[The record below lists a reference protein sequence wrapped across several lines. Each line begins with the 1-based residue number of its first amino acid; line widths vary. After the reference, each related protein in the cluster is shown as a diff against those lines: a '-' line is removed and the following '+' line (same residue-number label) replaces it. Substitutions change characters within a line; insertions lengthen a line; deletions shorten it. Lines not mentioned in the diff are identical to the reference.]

1 MVIDILLILS
11 ASAAVFAGYQR
22 GLLHSLLST
31 IGYVGGGV
39 LGLLLALN
47 FLDNLNSTLYRFVA
61 VIVAIFT
68 AAEIGRRLVGWLAK
82 YFRAK
87 ILWAPLRFIDSLGGV
102 ALSLARL
109 TLISYLVISALLW
122 SPWQAARESV
132 ADSQIFAKL
141 SEYQPK
147 FMTELRAQIDKK
159 LSISLPK

>member
-1 MVIDILLILS
+1 MAIDIILVIS
-11 ASAAVFAGYQR
+11 AAGAVFAGYQR

-47 FLDNLNSTLYRFVA
+47 FLDNVHSILNRFA
-61 VIVAIFT
+61 ALIVAIFI
-68 AAEIGRRLVGWLAK
+68 AAEIGRRVVRWLAK
-82 YFRAK
+82 YFRAR

-109 TLISYLVISALLW
+109 TLISYLLISALLW
-122 SPWQAARESV
+122 SPWQTVRESA

-147 FMTELRAQIDKK
+147 FMTELRGEIDKK
-159 LSISLPK
+159 LSINLLK